1 MQEQQNTKLIFGI
14 IGLSVVLF
22 AGLIFAVLK
31 APSDPANSLT
41 GVEDESVVFSADAQS
56 PSTGKQDS
64 KVVVRLYS
72 DFECP
77 ACKVSEPAVAQAVAK
92 YKDRVKFVW
101 KDFPLEQIHP
111 VARAGAEAARCAEV
125 QGKFWEYHDELYANQ
140 SEWSSQK
147 NPESLFL
154 NYADKLGL
162 NKDQF
167 RACYESRAQDSA
179 ISATLAEGFSNRVDR
194 TPTVFI
200 NNKRYFSLSAEEW
213 TTLLDQALL
222 STGETTTSP

>member
-22 AGLIFAVLK
+22 GGLIVAVLK
-31 APSDPANSLT
+31 APSQPANSVT
-41 GVEDESVVFSADAQS
+41 GVADESVVFSADPQS
-56 PSTGKQDS
+56 PSIGKQDS

-72 DFECP
+72 DFQCP
-77 ACKVSEPAVAQAVAK
+77 ACKLSEPAVAETMAK
-92 YKDRVKFVW
+92 YKDRVKFIW

-111 VARAGAEAARCAEV
+111 VARAGAEAARCAET
-125 QGKFWEYHDELYANQ
+125 QGKFWEYHDELYVSQ

-154 NYADKLGL
+154 SYADKLGL

-167 RACYESRAQDSA
+167 TSCYQTSAHDSA
-179 ISATLAEGFSNRVDR
+179 ISATLAEGFGNRVDR

-200 NNKRYFSLSAEEW
+200 NNKRYFSLSVAEW
-213 TTLLDQALL
+213 TALLDQALL
-222 STGETTTSP
+222 STGETTTAS